1 MSSQKRELRRA
12 AARLQNLGKFV
23 VVTES
28 QGERQRAMGQQL
40 RTEDTYAAAG
50 ACGACRAAQSQS
62 GDPSALCPSHL
73 ARAMGL

>member
-1 MSSQKRELRRA
+1 MTSQRRDARRA

-23 VVTES
+23 VTTES
-28 QGERQRAMGQQL
+28 QGERQRAALQML
-40 RTEDTYAAAG
+40 RTEDTYAASD
-50 ACGACRAAQSQS
+50 ACAECQAAQRKS

>member
-1 MSSQKRELRRA
+1 MNSQRRDARRA
-12 AARLQNLGKFV
+12 AARLQNLGKLV

-28 QGERQRAMGQQL
+28 QSERQRAAVQQL

-50 ACGACRAAQSQS
+50 ACAECQAAQHHS
-62 GDPSALCPSHL
+62 GDPSALCPAHL

>member
-1 MSSQKRELRRA
+1 MTSPKRAVRRA

-28 QGERQRAMGQQL
+28 QSERQRAALQEL
-40 RTEDTYAAAG
+40 RTADTYAAADTC
-50 ACGACRAAQSQS
+50 AECRTAKSQS

-73 ARAMGL
+73 AQALGL